1 MPLTPTKRAAIAA
14 FGSVSFFMVDDQRIV
29 RIDVSKELLVRC
41 GPPPPKSTKDYLDRM
56 DKHRN
61 RLEKIASAKYDAG
74 KFTTE
79 VRVFVVEINDRDYPS
94 RRKGTRRGDLALDPA

>member
-14 FGSVSFFMVDDQRIV
+14 FGSVSFFMADDQRIV
-29 RIDVSKELLVRC
+29 RIDVSKELLKRF
-41 GPPPPKSTKDYLDRM
+41 GRPPLKSTKDYLDRVH
-56 DKHRN
+56 KHKN

-79 VRVFVVEINDRDYPS
+79 VRVHVVEITDKDYSS
-94 RRKGTRRGDLALDPA
+94 RRKGTRHG